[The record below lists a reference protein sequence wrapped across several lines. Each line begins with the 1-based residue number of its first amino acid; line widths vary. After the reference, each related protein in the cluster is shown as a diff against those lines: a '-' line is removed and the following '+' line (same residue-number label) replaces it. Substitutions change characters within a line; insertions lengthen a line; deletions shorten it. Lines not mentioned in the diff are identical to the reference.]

1 MKAKVDKDTCIGC
14 GLCPA
19 TCPEVFSLEDDGLAV
34 AIEGEIPEDVTEEAE
49 AARDGCPVSAID
61 IDEE

>member
-34 AIEGEIPEDVTEEAE
+34 AIEGDISEDVCEEAE

-61 IDEE
+61 IEE

>member
-14 GLCPA
+14 GLCAA

-34 AIEGEIPEDVTEEAE
+34 AIEDNIPDELIEESE
-49 AARDGCPVSAID
+49 SARDGCPVSAID
-61 IDEE
+61 IED

>member
-19 TCPEVFSLEDDGLAV
+19 TCPEVFSLEEDGLAV
-34 AIEGEIPEDVTEEAE
+34 AISGDIPTDQEDDAE

-61 IDEE
+61 IEE

>member
-1 MKAKVDKDTCIGC
+1 MKASVDKDTCIGC
-14 GLCPA
+14 GLCPS

-34 AIEGEIPEDVTEEAE
+34 AIEGEIPENVQGDAE

-61 IDEE
+61 IED